1 MKKKVDVSVDS
12 HRFIGTIHRR
22 SKKIVGKIKSTS
34 IKGMSITM
42 GDFNAKAMEI
52 D

>member
-1 MKKKVDVSVDS
+1 MNIDS

-22 SKKIVGKIKSTS
+22 SNKIVSKIKTTS
-34 IKGMSITM
+34 LKGMSITM